1 MKKSLITL
9 LIICLFVPTILL
21 GQTNTHISGI
31 IRNVSGNGVADVNVY
46 VSRVEQ
52 KYSVFAS
59 CLSGTDGSFTL
70 SFKAPVDSIC
80 INVSGLNITPTSV
93 ICDNK
98 SQNRDII
105 VDEKAQEIDE
115 VVVRAPKIYSKGD
128 TISYY
133 VASFQSKNDIS
144 IGQVLR
150 RLPGITVSDAG
161 QISYK
166 GQPIKNFYIEGL
178 DLMKGRYGIATNNID
193 PNSISTI
200 EVLENH
206 QDIKALKDLKP
217 EERASINLKLKSGV
231 KGVFNLIATLGGGYV
246 DKLLW
251 DNELITTYFQR
262 NSQLLATYK
271 GNNSGTDLESE
282 LRSIAEMN
290 KDLSELPFW
299 NNPNFE
305 RVARYILMH
314 SPYAYMDYNELL
326 FNSQQERKELPTG
339 TCLPFTK
346 KIFVTVSGKI
356 MPCEKISYKYQLGTI
371 KDQKVNIDFEAIAQM
386 YNSYYDR
393 VRQTCRKCFNHKG
406 CLCCIFNNG
415 QLESHFARCSYF
427 VTSIDNKSMQMEVND
442 FLRKYP
448 EAYSY
453 IMQQYEVIL

>member
-1 MKKSLITL
+1 M
-9 LIICLFVPTILL
+9 
-21 GQTNTHISGI
+21 
-31 IRNVSGNGVADVNVY
+31 
-46 VSRVEQ
+46 
-52 KYSVFAS
+52 
-59 CLSGTDGSFTL
+59 
-70 SFKAPVDSIC
+70 
-80 INVSGLNITPTSV
+80 
-93 ICDNK
+93 
-98 SQNRDII
+98 
-105 VDEKAQEIDE
+105 
-115 VVVRAPKIYSKGD
+115 
-128 TISYY
+128 
-133 VASFQSKNDIS
+133 
-144 IGQVLR
+144 
-150 RLPGITVSDAG
+150 
-161 QISYK
+161 
-166 GQPIKNFYIEGL
+166 
-178 DLMKGRYGIATNNID
+178 
-193 PNSISTI
+193 
-200 EVLENH
+200 
-206 QDIKALKDLKP
+206 
-217 EERASINLKLKSGV
+217 
-231 KGVFNLIATLGGGYV
+231 
-246 DKLLW
+246 
-251 DNELITTYFQR
+251 
-262 NSQLLATYK
+262 
-271 GNNSGTDLESE
+271 
-282 LRSIAEMN
+282 EMN

-415 QLESHFARCSYF
+415 QVESHFARCSYF